1 MSIFRRVAI
10 VFQANMQYIRNM
22 YQRTLKLDKLI
33 SRKSFFLFGPRSTGK
48 TTLLRTQFPDLEII
62 NLLSSATFI
71 SLAENPSLLQDIV
84 REQVKNKQVVII
96 DEIQKIPELLDE
108 IHNLIESTSVH
119 FILTGSSAR
128 KLKRSG
134 VNLLAGRA
142 WQANLFPLVSHEID
156 EFNIIRYLQ
165 FGGLPQVYTSDYPEE
180 ELDAYI
186 NTYLKEEIQAEALV
200 QNQVTFSRFLKIA
213 SFSNTE
219 QLNYTNIASDAG
231 VPAST
236 VRSYFTILE
245 DTFIGFLL
253 ESWQESRRR
262 KAIATPKFYLFDTGV
277 ANFLRGNIEIR
288 EGSSEYGKAFEQFIA
303 MELRAWLS
311 YRRVKKALRYWRT
324 RSGTEVDFLIGNHTA
339 IEVKSARKIHDKYL
353 KGLRALKEENIF
365 LQYIVVSFDKMDRET
380 ADGIRCL
387 HWSSFLKLLW
397 QDSIITT

>member
-1 MSIFRRVAI
+1 
-10 VFQANMQYIRNM
+10 M
-22 YQRTLKLDKLI
+22 YQRALELDQLV

-62 NLLSSATFI
+62 NLLSSATYI
-71 SLAENPSLLQDIV
+71 SLAGNPSKLQDIV
-84 REQVKNKQVVII
+84 RERLKNNQVVLI

-156 EFNIIRYLQ
+156 EFDIIRYLQ
-165 FGGLPQVYTSDYPEE
+165 FGGLPQVYTSQYPGE

-186 NTYLKEEIQAEALV
+186 NTYLKEEVQAEALV
-200 QNQVTFSRFLKIA
+200 QNQVTFSRFLKVA
-213 SFSNTE
+213 SLSNTE
-219 QLNYTNIASDAG
+219 QLNYANIASDSG

-253 ESWQESRRR
+253 ESWQESNRR
-262 KAIATPKFYLFDTGV
+262 KAVATPKFYLFDIGV
-277 ANFLRGNIEIR
+277 ANFLRGNNNIH

-311 YRRVKKALRYWRT
+311 YHRVKKTLRYWRT
-324 RSGTEVDFLIGNHTA
+324 RSRTEVDFLIGNDTA
-339 IEVKSARKIHDKYL
+339 IEVKATRTIHDKHL
-353 KGLRALKEENIF
+353 KGLRALKEEKIF
-365 LQYIVVSFDKMDRET
+365 LQYIVVSFDEMDRKT
-380 ADGIRCL
+380 VDGIRCL
-387 HWSSFLKLLW
+387 HWSRFLNLLW
-397 QDSIITT
+397 QDAIIKTKHTIT

>member
-1 MSIFRRVAI
+1 MLYSNR
-10 VFQANMQYIRNM
+10 M
-22 YQRTLKLDKLI
+22 YQRTLELDQLV

-48 TTLLRTQFPDLEII
+48 TTLLHTQFPDLGII
-62 NLLSSATFI
+62 NLLSSATYL
-71 SLAENPSLLQDIV
+71 SLAENPSKLQDIV
-84 REQVKNKQVVII
+84 RERLKNNQVVLI

-108 IHNLIESTSVH
+108 IHNLIESTPVH

-156 EFNIIRYLQ
+156 KFDINRYMQ
-165 FGGLPQVYTSDYPEE
+165 FGGLPQVYTSNYPEE

-200 QNQVTFSRFLKIA
+200 QNQVTFSRFLKVA
-213 SFSNTE
+213 GLSNTE
-219 QLNYTNIASDAG
+219 QLNYANIASDAG
-231 VPAST
+231 IPAST

-253 ESWQESRRR
+253 ESWQESNRR
-262 KAIATPKFYLFDTGV
+262 KAVATPKFYLFDIGV
-277 ANFLRGNIEIR
+277 ANFLRGNIEIH

-324 RSGTEVDFLIGNHTA
+324 RSGTEVDFLIGNDTA
-339 IEVKSARKIHDKYL
+339 IEVKATRTVHDKHL
-353 KGLRALKEENIF
+353 KGLRALKEEKIF
-365 LQYIVVSFDKMDRET
+365 LQYIIISFDEIDRET

-387 HWSSFLKLLW
+387 HWSGFLTLLW
-397 QDSIITT
+397 KDAILS